1 MKTLDELPF
10 VSFNTALLMEEA
22 GYGEKSLVVYRYD
35 TKTKDNAELIC
46 LGAPKNNIRLENYS
60 TVAALTLDEAIEFI
74 RYRYRT
80 IIFLEPVFYS
90 DNAGISDD
98 GRHRTIEIFDSWKV
112 YFKTEYSSNSLYTY
126 IVSGKNKNETLE
138 KGINLFLTK
147 QILDKEYIGDIDNV
161 LNTSAA
167 SLLKAAVKG
176 L

>member
-10 VSFNTALLMEEA
+10 VSFNTALLLEEA
-22 GYGEKSLVVYRYD
+22 GYGEKSLVVYKYD

-46 LGAPKNNIRLENYS
+46 LGAPKKNIKLENYS

-90 DNAGISDD
+90 DNIVSFSDD
-98 GRHRTIEIFDSWKV
+98 GRPHTIEIFDSWKV
-112 YFKTEYSSNSLYTY
+112 YFKTEYSSSSLYTY

-147 QILDKEYIGDIDNV
+147 QILDKDYDII
-161 LNTSAA
+161 LNASAV
-167 SLLKAAVKG
+167 SLLKTVTKS